1 MKNIFENTK
10 IDKIYDLK
18 GMALARGTNNYIK
31 KDMDWYE
38 DNRKLVITNSELDQI
53 RKDMIFLENQNIM
66 DYSLMVYN
74 PGTRKDSHFELFN
87 MKNRKTYTVSK
98 DLRSSDKPFFI
109 GIVDI
114 LTDYDCKK
122 KVEYLWNTFCICKN
136 KSCLNPK
143 DYRERL
149 FNLIEDTSTVE
160 E

>member
-1 MKNIFENTK
+1 
-10 IDKIYDLK
+10 
-18 GMALARGTNNYIK
+18 MALARGTNNYIK

-38 DNRKLVITNSELDQI
+38 DNRKLVISNSELDQI
-53 RKDMIFLENQNIM
+53 HKDMIFLENQNIM
-66 DYSLMVYN
+66 DYSLMVYY
-74 PGTRKDSHFELFN
+74 PGRRKDSHFELFN
-87 MKNRKTYTVSK
+87 MKNKKTYTVSK

-143 DYRERL
+143 IIERDY
-149 FNLIEDTSTVE
+149 LI
-160 E
+160 